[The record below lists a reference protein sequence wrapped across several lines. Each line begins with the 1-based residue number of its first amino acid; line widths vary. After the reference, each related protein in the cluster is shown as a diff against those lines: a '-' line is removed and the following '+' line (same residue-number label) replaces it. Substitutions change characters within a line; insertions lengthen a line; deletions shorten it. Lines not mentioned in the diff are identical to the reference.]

1 MSNAIIV
8 RSSIAMAHSL
18 GLTVIAEG
26 AEDETTCAML
36 ADAECDSIQGYY
48 LAKPMA
54 PADLQKWLLE
64 GATLEYEPLEPGESL
79 EDQVP
84 RHLEL
89 PVSQRRRRTA

>member
-1 MSNAIIV
+1 
-8 RSSIAMAHSL
+8 MAHSL

-54 PADLQKWLLE
+54 SADLQKWLLE
-64 GATLEYEPLEPGESL
+64 GATLEFAPLDPQDSFDE
-79 EDQVP
+79 QVP
-84 RHLEL
+84 RRLEL
-89 PVSQRRRRTA
+89 PVSQHRRRTL